1 MAIDGTYKVTAD
13 TPMGKIE
20 STLTLNTEGENLRG
34 SMTSG
39 MFGKVE
45 FNNGKVDGSSF
56 SANMTMKGPIGKMD
70 MTASGT
76 VDGDNISGQVKTSMG
91 SSSFTGSR
99 V

>member
-20 STLTLNTEGENLRG
+20 STLKLYTDGENLSG

-39 MFGKVE
+39 MFGTVD
-45 FNNGKVDGSSF
+45 FNDGKVDGSSF
-56 SANMTMKGPIGKMD
+56 LANMTMKGPIGKMD
-70 MTASGT
+70 MTTSGV
-76 VDGDNISGQVKTSMG
+76 VDGDSISGTVKTSMG
-91 SSSFTGSR
+91 DYSFTGVR